1 MKPFDLTPDPKV
13 LIALTHTPLKPMD
26 ALSELIDNAI
36 DSFTLSRNSGFEVS
50 NPMAIVD
57 LPSRKALED
66 NQGTIRVRDNGIGMS
81 PEMAE
86 KALKAGF
93 SGNNPYDSL
102 GLFGMGLNIA
112 TGKLGSRTT
121 VMTARKGD
129 SQALKVVV
137 DLIAIQEQ
145 ASFEV
150 IPELVDKPDGFE
162 NGTIIEISNWW
173 PKGNANSDF
182 IQKLI
187 GYGRPKVRLEI
198 GRRYSTLL
206 KQKFVNIVVNGE
218 PCQPFHHCVWGS
230 KRFVERKGSGRIY
243 AKREFSEVIGTQKR
257 CIECFALVP
266 EESDVCPVCFSMSL
280 RTIDETV
287 KGWVGIQRYDD
298 ESHFGVDLIRNG
310 RAIRLLEKAAFFEFV
325 DEFGI
330 STKDYPIDGTY
341 GRIVGEVEMDHVPV
355 DFMKQDFQR
364 SSPEWQAAVAFIRG
378 ETSLQPGKTN
388 GVKNDSPIYTLYQ
401 GFRRVRQFGK
411 KDLYMGYWDE
421 TANTAKRIP
430 RKTEEEYLRKFNE
443 GVPGYFDDDEWWSLV
458 EGADT
463 KPVESLVECPECS
476 AENLQS
482 AEQCL
487 VCDAILI
494 GKPCLECEG
503 EIPLSA
509 LSCHLCGA
517 SQVPE
522 VVEPWLCLVCNTKNI
537 ATAESCSN
545 CDSARGTPN
554 KLSPEYLKTNSEY
567 EESLSIA
574 GCSVKLADGTNSQ
587 PIDVECY
594 SVHRPMVLNHQGTVL
609 PIVVNKGE
617 AVEIFVDK
625 THPLFKSLAIKPEEM
640 IASEVAYYKHVS
652 NGRLTGTVFQPAH
665 SLSNLEWEILNKY
678 WSGALSDSSASV
690 REDVDSLFAE
700 LSARL
705 PGILV
710 NSSEDIFEEL
720 VERDKKELVGNLID
734 KGEDISRME
743 QFKSDGSFMRFVG
756 VSAIV
761 SIFCKHTACFFDGA
775 VWGEPFSSIAGI
787 QDSIMDDIR
796 QQTRNRYLNC
806 LEDCASF
813 LGSQNIDPVL
823 VKRTRASLEF
833 LRKGLEG

>member
-36 DSFTLSRNSGFEVS
+36 DSFALSRNSGFEVS

-57 LPSRKALED
+57 LPSRKELED
-66 NQGTIRVRDNGIGMS
+66 NLGTIRVRDNGIGMS
-81 PEMAE
+81 PSMAE

-121 VMTARKGD
+121 VITARKGD

-145 ASFEV
+145 SSFEV

-162 NGTIIEISNWW
+162 NGTIVEISNWW

-187 GYGRPKVRLEI
+187 AYGRPKVRSEI

-218 PCQPFHHCVWGS
+218 SCKPFHHCVWGS
-230 KRFVERKGSGRIY
+230 NRFVEHKGIGRVY

-257 CIECFALVP
+257 CTECFVLVP
-266 EESDVCPVCFSMSL
+266 EDRESCPACHSFSL

-298 ESHFGVDLIRNG
+298 ESHFGIDLIRNG

-330 STKDYPIDGTY
+330 SFKDYPADSTY
-341 GRIVGEVEMDHVPV
+341 GRIIGEVEIDHVPV

-364 SSPEWQAAVAFIRG
+364 SSPEWQQAIHFLRG
-378 ETSLQPGKTN
+378 STSLWPGRTN
-388 GVKNDSPIYTLYQ
+388 GVPNDSPIYTLFQ

-421 TANTAKRIP
+421 EKNKASRIP
-430 RKTEEEYLRKFNE
+430 RPTEKEYLRKFHE
-443 GVPGYFDDDEWWSLV
+443 GLPGYFDDGEWWKLV
-458 EGADT
+458 EEADT
-463 KPVESLVECPECS
+463 KPVEPLVECPECS

-482 AEQCL
+482 AELCMA
-487 VCDAILI
+487 CGATLI
-494 GKPCLECEG
+494 GKPCLECEA
-503 EIPLSA
+503 EIQLSA
-509 LSCHLCGA
+509 LSCNLCGA

-522 VVEPWLCLVCNTKNI
+522 VVEPWLCLVCNTKN
-537 ATAESCSN
+537 TAEAENCSK
-545 CDSARGTPN
+545 CDSPRGTPN
-554 KLSPEYLKTNSEY
+554 KLSPEYLQINSDY
-567 EESLSIA
+567 DESLSIS

-587 PIDVECY
+587 PIDVECF
-594 SVHRPMVLNHQGTVL
+594 SVHRPMVLNHKGSVL
-609 PIVVNKGE
+609 PVVVNKGE
-617 AVEIFVDK
+617 AVKIFVDK
-625 THPLFKSLAIKPEEM
+625 THPLFKSLAIKPEEI

-665 SLSNLEWEILNKY
+665 SLSNIEWEILNKY
-678 WSGALSDSSASV
+678 WSDSLSDSSVSV
-690 REDVDSLFAE
+690 REDVESLFAE
-700 LSARL
+700 LASRL
-705 PGILV
+705 PDILV
-710 NSSEDIFEEL
+710 SASEEIFEEL
-720 VERDKKELVGNLID
+720 VEKDKKELVGNLID
-734 KGEDISRME
+734 KGEDISKME

-756 VSAIV
+756 VNTIV
-761 SIFCKHTACFFDGA
+761 SIFDKHTACFFDGA
-775 VWGEPFSSIAGI
+775 IWSEPFSSIVGI
-787 QDSIMDDIR
+787 QDSIMDDLR
-796 QQTRNRYLNC
+796 LQTRNRYLNC

-813 LGSQNIDPVL
+813 LGYQNVDPVL

-833 LRKGLEG
+833 LKKGLES

>member
-26 ALSELIDNAI
+26 AISELIDNAI

-50 NPMAIVD
+50 NPMAILE
-57 LPSRKALED
+57 LPSRKELEE
-66 NQGTIRVRDNGIGMS
+66 NLGTIRVRDNGIGMS
-81 PEMAE
+81 PTMAE

-121 VMTARKGD
+121 IITARKGD

-150 IPELVDKPDGFE
+150 IPEFVDKPDGFE
-162 NGTIIEISNWW
+162 NGTIVEISNWW

-187 GYGRPKVRLEI
+187 SYGRPRVRSEI

-206 KQKFVNIVVNGE
+206 KQKFVNIFVNDE
-218 PCQPFHHCVWGS
+218 PCQPFYHCVWS
-230 KRFVERKGSGRIY
+230 SNRFVERKGSGRIY
-243 AKREFSEVIGTQKR
+243 AKREFSEVIGTQIR
-257 CIECFALVP
+257 CTECFALVP
-266 EESDVCPVCFSMSL
+266 VENDGCPVCSSLSL
-280 RTIDETV
+280 RTIDEVV

-310 RAIRLLEKAAFFEFV
+310 RAIRLLEKNAFFEFV

-330 STKDYPIDGTY
+330 SIKDYPIDSTY
-341 GRIVGEVEMDHVPV
+341 GRIVGEVHMDHVPV

-388 GVKNDSPIYTLYQ
+388 GVPNDSPIYILYQ

-411 KDLYMGYWDE
+411 KDLYMGFWDE

-430 RKTEEEYLRKFNE
+430 RKTEKEYLKKFNE
-443 GVPGYFDDDEWWSLV
+443 GVPGYFDDYEWWSLV

-463 KPVESLVECPECS
+463 KPVESLVECSECS
-476 AENLQS
+476 ADNLQS
-482 AEQCL
+482 AEQCM
-487 VCDAILI
+487 VCDAILN

-509 LSCHLCGA
+509 LSCHLCGV

-522 VVEPWLCLVCNTKNI
+522 VEEPWLCLVCNTKNI
-537 ATAESCSN
+537 ATAGNCSK
-545 CDSARGTPN
+545 CDSVRGTPN
-554 KLSPEYLKTNSEY
+554 KLSPEYLKINSDY
-567 EESLSIA
+567 EESLSIL

-594 SVHRPMVLNHQGTVL
+594 SVHRPMVLNHKGTIL
-609 PIVVNKGE
+609 PVVVNKGE
-617 AVEIFVDK
+617 AVEIFIDK
-625 THPLFKSLAIKPEEM
+625 THALFKSLAIKPEEM

-652 NGRLTGTVFQPAH
+652 NARLTGTVFQPAH

-678 WSGALSDSSASV
+678 WAGTLSDSSACI
-690 REDVDSLFAE
+690 REDIESLFAE

-705 PGILV
+705 PDLFIS
-710 NSSEDIFEEL
+710 SSEEIFEEL
-720 VERDKKELVGNLID
+720 VEKDKKVLVGNLID

-743 QFKSDGSFMRFVG
+743 QFKSDGSFMRFLG
-756 VSAIV
+756 VNAIV
-761 SIFCKHTACFFDGA
+761 SIFDKHTARFFEGA

-796 QQTRNRYLNC
+796 QQTRSRYLNC

-813 LGSQNIDPVL
+813 LSSHNIDPVL
-823 VKRTRASLEF
+823 VTRTRASLEF
-833 LRKGLEG
+833 LRKRLEG